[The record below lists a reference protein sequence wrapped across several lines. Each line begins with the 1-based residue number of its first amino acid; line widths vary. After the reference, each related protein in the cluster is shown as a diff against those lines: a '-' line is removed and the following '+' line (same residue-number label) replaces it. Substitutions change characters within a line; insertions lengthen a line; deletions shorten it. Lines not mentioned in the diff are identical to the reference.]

1 MAKRL
6 RIERSETE
14 TKVFLDGT
22 EVKDV
27 VSYHLEEN
35 ALSLAAFL
43 TMKIEV
49 KNVAC
54 INKERRGE
62 GAYYN

>member
-1 MAKRL
+1 MAKAL

-22 EVKDV
+22 EIKDV
-27 VSYHLEEN
+27 VSYHLEGN
-35 ALSLAAFL
+35 LLSLSAFL

-54 INKERRGE
+54 INNEQE
-62 GAYYN
+62 GK

>member
-1 MAKRL
+1 MAKAL
-6 RIERSETE
+6 RFEIGETE

-22 EVKDV
+22 EIKDV
-27 VSYHLEEN
+27 VSYHLEGN
-35 ALSLAAFL
+35 LLSLSAFL

-54 INKERRGE
+54 INNDREE
-62 GAYYN
+62 AT

>member
-1 MAKRL
+1 MAKAL

-14 TKVFLDGT
+14 TKVFLDET
-22 EVKDV
+22 EIKDV

-35 ALSLAAFL
+35 VLSLSAFL

-54 INKERRGE
+54 INNDREE
-62 GAYYN
+62 AI

>member
-1 MAKRL
+1 MAKTL

-14 TKVFLDGT
+14 TRVFLDGT

-35 ALSLAAFL
+35 MLSLSAFL

-54 INKERRGE
+54 INNDREE
-62 GAYYN
+62 AI

>member
-1 MAKRL
+1 MAKAL

-22 EVKDV
+22 EIKDV

-35 ALSLAAFL
+35 LLSLSAFL

-54 INKERRGE
+54 INNDREE
-62 GAYYN
+62 AT

>member
-1 MAKRL
+1 MAKAL

-22 EVKDV
+22 EIKDV

-35 ALSLAAFL
+35 VLSLSAFL

-54 INKERRGE
+54 INNDRED
-62 GAYYN
+62 AI